1 MLAAAAFLVLTAP
14 AAPPAPPPLPKM
26 PPFLII
32 LPDEPRPQAKRRPTY
47 RPVH

>member
-1 MLAAAAFLVLTAP
+1 MLSALILALTAP
-14 AAPPAPPPLPKM
+14 AAPPAPPSPPKL